1 MAPRCENAGTARHK
15 MSGKIAEPNHL
26 LWIMTGDHTTAK
38 KHLQGNRITISNS
51 GIRTAHIGKFPGKY
65 RYFSGL
71 RPISL
76 NCFLLEI
83 EASDIA

>member
-26 LWIMTGDHTTAK
+26 LWIMTGDHTTWK

-51 GIRTAHIGKFPGKY
+51 GIRTAHIGKFPVNTG
-65 RYFSGL
+65 
-71 RPISL
+71 ISADCDL
-76 NCFLLEI
+76 FHQLLLH
-83 EASDIA
+83 